1 MIELP
6 IRNEVNI
13 GRPIRKE
20 SSWCRSTIFKL
31 ANDCQRRMH
40 ISCTHTHTHIRCWY
54 HCHCV
59 EISPGSNKTKHKNQK
74 NNVRNAWEWIMGSS
88 SFYVFSRFFVLLFFF
103 FGLLFYFCGKYEER
117 IAWRKEEIDDNDLTE
132 RKKYEQNFTVTTG
145 SGLQDAG
152 A

>member
-1 MIELP
+1 MIELL

-13 GRPIRKE
+13 GQPIRKE

-31 ANDCQRRMH
+31 ANEE
-40 ISCTHTHTHIRCWY
+40 CTSHAHTHIFRCWY

-59 EISPGSNKTKHKNQK
+59 EISPGSNKTKHKNQNKK
-74 NNVRNAWEWIMGSS
+74 N
-88 SFYVFSRFFVLLFFF
+88 YVECMWMNYGFEFILCIFQIFRIIFFLV
-103 FGLLFYFCGKYEER
+103 CGKYEER
-117 IAWRKEEIDDNDLTE
+117 IAKRKEENDDMKIMILQKE
-132 RKKYEQNFTVTTG
+132 RNTHIQNFTVTTG